1 MRARARFSSCEKIKF
16 RNIIVIPIIILDYNN
31 NDKFISSHFKAQ
43 HFKKSKI
50 VIEKEIQIEER

>member
-1 MRARARFSSCEKIKF
+1 M

-31 NDKFISSHFKAQ
+31 NNDKSISSHFKAQ

-50 VIEKEIQIEER
+50 VIEKEIQIQIEER